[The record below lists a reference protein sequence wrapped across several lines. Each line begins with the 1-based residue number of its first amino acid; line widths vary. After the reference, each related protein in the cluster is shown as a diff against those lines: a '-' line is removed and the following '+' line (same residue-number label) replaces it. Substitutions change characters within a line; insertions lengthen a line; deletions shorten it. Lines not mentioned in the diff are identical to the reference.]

1 MAGKMRIIN
10 YKGDKGMNFIKKYLK
25 IFIGIAALILVFVVF
40 VTSQHSENLETATL
54 KKWPAASLER
64 RMAAAKILTGT
75 DHNTDVI
82 VQCIDKIATLPDAGE
97 MAIRDAASLCYTGVQ
112 LKENL

>member
-1 MAGKMRIIN
+1 
-10 YKGDKGMNFIKKYLK
+10 MNFVKKYFK
-25 IFIGIAALILVFVVF
+25 ILIGILALLLVFMIF
-40 VTSQHSENLETATL
+40 AMSQRSENLEMATL

-75 DHNTDVI
+75 DNNAELI
-82 VQCIDKIATLPDAGE
+82 VKCIDKIAALPDSGE

-112 LKENL
+112 LKEHL

>member
-1 MAGKMRIIN
+1 
-10 YKGDKGMNFIKKYLK
+10 MNFVKKYFK
-25 IFIGIAALILVFVVF
+25 ILIGIAALLLVFMIF
-40 VTSQHSENLETATL
+40 VMTQRSENLEMATL

-75 DHNTDVI
+75 DDNAELI
-82 VQCIDKIATLPDAGE
+82 VKCIDKIAALPDSAE

-112 LKENL
+112 LKEHL

>member
-1 MAGKMRIIN
+1 MS
-10 YKGDKGMNFIKKYLK
+10 FVKKYLK
-25 IFIGIAALILVFVVF
+25 ILIGIAALILVFMIF
-40 VTSQHSENLETATL
+40 VMTQRSENLETASL

-64 RMAAAKILTGT
+64 RMAAVKILTGT
-75 DHNTDVI
+75 DQNAELI
-82 VQCIDKIATLPDAGE
+82 VQCVDKIAAMPESGE

>member
-1 MAGKMRIIN
+1 
-10 YKGDKGMNFIKKYLK
+10 MNFVKKYFK
-25 IFIGIAALILVFVVF
+25 ILIGIAALLLVFMIF
-40 VTSQHSENLETATL
+40 VMTQRSENLEMATL

-75 DHNTDVI
+75 DDNAELI
-82 VQCIDKIATLPDAGE
+82 VKCIDKIAALPDSGE

-112 LKENL
+112 LKEHL